1 MQPQCPSKRWVLRL
15 FFCAVGD
22 LSPEGD
28 GSFFVKGYSAET
40 NIPVLWTYKKAI
52 NSGKEDRSAM
62 KKRIT
67 AMLIVLMMLLGMMPG
82 KTWADM
88 REYNYQIGGFIDG
101 LVDGKMMVG
110 HTISF
115 NIDEVIASNTKMMGI
130 YLLYGDPWIYN
141 LGGTSESLDYTY
153 TPDAKGNVSW
163 NIPDYPSLGGEK
175 IQIVIRFGMLG
186 EDSDIF
192 LSEEFTICTDIS
204 NASITDKTYT
214 GDPIKQSLVVET
226 TSRTFKEGTNYTV
239 SYKNNVN
246 AGTASV
252 TITGKE
258 GLVGSV
264 TKTFKINKAAN
275 LMTAQNKTVK
285 VKASKIKNKKQVIKC
300 SKSMGIC
307 TAVGKLQFKLAKVNK
322 KKFKKFFKV
331 NAKNGNII
339 IKKGLKKGTYKL
351 KINVTAAGNANYLA
365 ATKQVM
371 VTIKVK

>member
-1 MQPQCPSKRWVLRL
+1 M
-15 FFCAVGD
+15 D
-22 LSPEGD
+22 
-28 GSFFVKGYSAET
+28 
-40 NIPVLWTYKKAI
+40 
-52 NSGKEDRSAM
+52 SGKEVRSM
-62 KKRIT
+62 KRRIT
-67 AMLIVLMMLLGMMPG
+67 AMLIVLVMLLGMMPG
-82 KTWADM
+82 KSWAEK
-88 REYNYQIGGFIDG
+88 REYTYQIGPFING

-115 NIDEVIASNTKMMGI
+115 NIDEVIAPNTKMMGI
-130 YLLYGDPWIYN
+130 YLSYGDPWIYN

-204 NASITDKTYT
+204 NASIKNITDKTYT
-214 GDPIKQSLVVET
+214 GDLIKQSLVVET

-285 VKASKIKNKKQVIKC
+285 VKASKLKNKKQVIKC

-307 TAVGKLQFKLAKVNK
+307 TAVGKLQFRLAKVNK

-331 NAKNGNII
+331 NAKNGNIT

-365 ATKQVM
+365 ATKQVV